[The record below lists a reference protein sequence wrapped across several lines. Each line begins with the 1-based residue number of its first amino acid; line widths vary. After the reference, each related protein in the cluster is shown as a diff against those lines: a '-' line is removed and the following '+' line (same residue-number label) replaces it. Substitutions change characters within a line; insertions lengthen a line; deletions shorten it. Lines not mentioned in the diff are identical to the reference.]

1 MRICNKGGSIQV
13 PTYGV
18 RIEERSGVL
27 LKNDDSYFRQASR
40 INMLGLHRRRGSL
53 GFISSGVSQ
62 ECENSGE
69 APTTARV
76 IM

>member
-1 MRICNKGGSIQV
+1 
-13 PTYGV
+13 
-18 RIEERSGVL
+18 
-27 LKNDDSYFRQASR
+27 
-40 INMLGLHRRRGSL
+40 MLGLHRRRGSL